1 LIGNRKDWKMG
12 NELKKFEINVDEQ
25 DLKNLIWDLN
35 KKLILQQ
42 KTIDIVIMEN
52 KKLIEEN
59 KKLQGQIDEYL
70 KQIAGG
76 QKE

>member
-1 LIGNRKDWKMG
+1 MDD
-12 NELKKFEINVDEQ
+12 EVKKVEINVNEQ

>member
-1 LIGNRKDWKMG
+1 LEIERIGKMDD
-12 NELKKFEINVDEQ
+12 EVKKVEINVNEQ